1 MLCSDSVRNSLISFS
16 QVCSLALNVLQCPL
30 VGCLLHSKAPCVWS
44 LRIQS
49 VTISLFKCECWKTKL
64 QSWCVYSEVIECV
77 LHTPRITLTTC
88 QLEWVSEQF
97 YETVPKSKCKSKDN
111 TMIIMCNDISSLI
124 QTLHYDVLQCWRHHW
139 KGCGYTITW
148 SRLRLSK
155 NSTTVSL
162 RGQREGVVS
171 GCSFACYCVLFP
183 PDNSMAGLTP
193 GPPQA
198 LLPG

>member
-1 MLCSDSVRNSLISFS
+1 MCSDSVRNSLISFS

-30 VGCLLHSKAPCVWS
+30 VGCLLHSKALCVWS

-64 QSWCVYSEVIECV
+64 RSWCVYSEVIECV

-111 TMIIMCNDISSLI
+111 TMIIMCNDISSDTNTALWCLAMLKTPLERLWLHHHLI
-124 QTLHYDVLQCWRHHW
+124 PSLAKQEFHNCFFTWTER
-139 KGCGYTITW
+139 GCCEWVWFCMLLCFI
-148 SRLRLSK
+148 
-155 NSTTVSL
+155 
-162 RGQREGVVS
+162 
-171 GCSFACYCVLFP
+171 P
-183 PDNSMAGLTP
+183 PW
-193 GPPQA
+193 
-198 LLPG
+198 

>member
-1 MLCSDSVRNSLISFS
+1 MCSDSVRNSLISFN
-16 QVCSLALNVLQCPL
+16 QVCSLALNVLQRPL
-30 VGCLLHSKAPCVWS
+30 VGCLPRSKAPCVWS

-64 QSWCVYSEVIECV
+64 RSWCVYSEVIECV

-88 QLEWVSEQF
+88 QLECFSEQF

-111 TMIIMCNDISSLI
+111 TMIILCAMTSAHWYKHCTMMSCNAED
-124 QTLHYDVLQCWRHHW
+124 TW
-139 KGCGYTITW
+139 KGCGYAITW

-162 RGQREGVVS
+162 HGQREGVVS

-183 PDNSMAGLTP
+183 PDNSTAGLTP
-193 GPPQA
+193 GPPRA